1 MTAASLTGH
10 LAQWSD
16 DRLRRLLRLRPDLC
30 HPPVPDLAALAAR
43 AGTQMSVL
51 RALDSLDR
59 AHLDVLEALVV
70 LSRLEEGDGVPT
82 TGPIL
87 QERLAAFLGVADGGH
102 STREGAPGQ
111 ACDAVLTATLA
122 GLEAA
127 LLVVPDQQGWHV
139 PLAVAAALGPHPLGL
154 GRALSVLQSEGAAGG
169 PSAGAVPGG
178 VPVDRAGILATLAGR
193 GEEPELIER
202 AVSAL
207 DALQASPV
215 ARLPEPPAPVHD
227 LLLGSGLL
235 VHAGRLPDGT
245 AVAEHPLE
253 AGLAWR
259 DGTAGRRF
267 DPDPPTPGGGT
278 VPAALSANAGL
289 AAVTDLLRG
298 VEDLLSALA
307 PGLPTLRSGGVGVR
321 EVRRLADAVASTPEE
336 TSWLLELLAA
346 AGLVLLDPDTSR
358 WTVADEADH
367 WRRSERHR
375 QWEALVLGWLG
386 SGRAPLLG
394 PPVPQTP
401 AGGSGTGSAGS
412 AGIGGPGR
420 ALAPDRNRPDAP
432 RLRAD
437 VLETARE
444 LDAEL
449 GGVRLD
455 EEVARRR
462 RWHSPRRSVR
472 TEAFTAPLLAECAR
486 LGLTGAGALTTAG
499 ALVAEGRTG
508 EAAAAVGSALPPPVS
523 RVRLQGDLTA
533 VAPGYLD
540 PEVSRVL
547 ALMADPEGDGAAR
560 VYRFSDHSVHRAL
573 DAGLD
578 ADAVEEFLAAHSTDE
593 VPQSLRYLVRDV
605 ARRHGALSV
614 GAAGSWLRVDDAPA
628 LEAILADPAVAA
640 AGLERL
646 AATVAVAAVDDGELH
661 RILTAAGHRPA
672 RRHGTAGPAPAPT
685 RQEPPPGATTAP
697 SPFPAP
703 VRAARWSPTEEELT
717 AQVALLR
724 AAPRPAPSGS
734 GPEESVALLRHAAR
748 HGTEVDLV
756 TVDRVGGRRSRRV
769 VPLAVAGGRLRCRV
783 TGGGHGDTEAVVPL
797 HRVVA
802 AEPAGPPQAMPVPAP
817 AHTHQEDPC
826 PTDR

>member
-10 LAQWSD
+10 LGRWSD

-51 RALDSLDR
+51 RALDALDR

-70 LSRLEEGDGVPT
+70 LARLEETGVAPT
-82 TGPIL
+82 AGPVCR
-87 QERLAAFLGVADGGH
+87 ERLAAFLVVPAGDD
-102 STREGAPGQ
+102 STRDGTPGQ
-111 ACDAVLTATLA
+111 AGDAALAATLA
-122 GLEAA
+122 GLEDA
-127 LLVVPDQQGWHV
+127 LLVVPDQQGWRV
-139 PLAVAAALGPHPLGL
+139 PLAVTAALGPHPLGL
-154 GRALSVLQSEGAAGG
+154 GRALSVLQAEDTAAG
-169 PSAGAVPGG
+169 PSTGNAPGV
-178 VPVDRAGILATLAGR
+178 VPVDREGLLATLAGR
-193 GEEPELIER
+193 GEDPGLIER
-202 AVSAL
+202 AASAL

-215 ARLPEPPAPVHD
+215 ARLPEPPGPVHA
-227 LLLGSGLL
+227 LLLGTGLL

-267 DPDPPTPGGGT
+267 DPSPPAPGDGT
-278 VPAALSANAGL
+278 VPAALSANACL

-298 VEDLLSALA
+298 VEELLSALA

-321 EVRRLADAVASTPEE
+321 EVRRLADAVASTPED
-336 TSWLLELLAA
+336 TSWLLELLVA

-358 WTVADEADH
+358 WTVAAEADR

-375 QWEALVLGWLG
+375 QWEVLVLGWLG

-394 PPVPQTP
+394 PPVPQAP
-401 AGGSGTGSAGS
+401 VAGDGVGRAGT
-412 AGIGGPGR
+412 GGPGR

-432 RLRAD
+432 RLRAG

-462 RWHSPRRSVR
+462 RWRSPRRSVR

-499 ALVAEGRTG
+499 ALVAEGRID
-508 EAAAAVGSALPPPVS
+508 EAAAAVGTALPPPVS

-540 PEVSRVL
+540 PEVSRAL
-547 ALMADPEGDGAAR
+547 ALMADPEGDGAAT
-560 VYRFSDHSVHRAL
+560 VYRFSDDSVHRAF

-593 VPQSLRYLVRDV
+593 VPQALRYLVRDV
-605 ARRHGALSV
+605 ARRHGAVSV
-614 GAAGSWLRVDDAPA
+614 GPAGSWLRVDDAPA

-646 AATVAVAAVDDGELH
+646 APTVAVAVVDDQELH
-661 RILTAAGHRPA
+661 RLLTAAGHRPS
-672 RRHGTAGPAPAPT
+672 RRHGTAGPGPAPT
-685 RQEPPPGATTAP
+685 RQEPRPDATTTA

-703 VRAARWSPTEEELT
+703 VQAARWSPSEEELS
-717 AQVALLR
+717 AQVARLR
-724 AAPRPAPSGS
+724 EAPRPAPSGT

-748 HGTEVDLV
+748 HGTELDLL
-756 TVDRVGGRRSRRV
+756 TVDREGRRQWRRV

-783 TGGGHGDTEAVVPL
+783 TDGDTEAVVPL

-802 AEPAGPPQAMPVPAP
+802 ASPAGPPQAMPVPAP
-817 AHTHQEDPC
+817 AHPHQEDPC